1 MERKNPKP
9 KQDVTWRELLEQ
21 IAENGRQKKLLEEW
35 KPRLTEE
42 IAYLP
47 HTGDSSQLPV
57 GTPER
62 AVAEFVENWIS
73 QRYGLIA
80 GSLLYFTDISL
91 GKKSGRAKEGFG
103 RHVPVAYKVISIEDQ
118 AAAVSHVE
126 VELQFEDENGRITKR
141 ASVRAIYQDKNNSPI
156 VRTEKG
162 GSWRIVQNSFTEIL
176 YAVRL

>member
-1 MERKNPKP
+1 M
-9 KQDVTWRELLEQ
+9 
-21 IAENGRQKKLLEEW
+21 
-35 KPRLTEE
+35 
-42 IAYLP
+42 
-47 HTGDSSQLPV
+47 

-73 QRYGLIA
+73 RRYGLIA
-80 GSLLYFTDISL
+80 GSLLYFTNISL
-91 GKKSGRAKEGFG
+91 GKRSGRAKEDFG
-103 RHVPVAYKVISIEDQ
+103 RHVPVGYKVLSIEDQ

-126 VELQFEDENGRITKR
+126 VELQFKDENGSVTKR
-141 ASVRAIYQDKNNSPI
+141 ASVRAIYQDENNNPM